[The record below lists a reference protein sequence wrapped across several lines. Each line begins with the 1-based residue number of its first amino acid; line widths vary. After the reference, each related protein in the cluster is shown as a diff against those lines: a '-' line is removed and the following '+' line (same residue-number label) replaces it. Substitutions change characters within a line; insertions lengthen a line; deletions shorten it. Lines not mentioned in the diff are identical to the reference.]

1 MLLLV
6 PKGLTFCFILAVTYV
21 FIVIAMIGKK
31 PDQPLSGCRYYVM
44 TTGFSLC
51 MRLMGVFGLWTWFSC
66 VLEEDVDYT
75 QFLGANAGKPR
86 SASVKDHAPT
96 VVSNHTGAFEI
107 WGLMTSANPP
117 CFAAKEAVKKWPI
130 AGKLNDALETMY
142 LSKGGS
148 TIEEREKCI
157 GEIV

>member
-1 MLLLV
+1 
-6 PKGLTFCFILAVTYV
+6 
-21 FIVIAMIGKK
+21 MIGKK
-31 PDQPLSGCRYYVM
+31 PDEPLRGCRYKVM
-44 TTGFSLC
+44 TTGFSWL
-51 MRLMGVFGLWTWFSC
+51 MRLMGLVGLWTWFTC
-66 VLEEDVDYT
+66 VMEEDVDYT
-75 QFLGANAGKPR
+75 HFLGETDGKAS
-86 SASVKDHAPT
+86 SATTNDKAPS

-148 TIEEREKCI
+148 TAADREKCLE
-157 GEIV
+157 EIVQR